1 MSDYEEEDEFG
12 VDPAIAA
19 AMGFTG
25 FGAKPSKKRKF
36 DRNDGFV
43 DPSISATS
51 SGPQGK
57 GANNTPMGERK
68 SVNSKTPLPGSVVG
82 VDAAENGGAQV
93 PIRSQP
99 HSDGNAESGAT
110 SMTAASAG
118 PPSLEA
124 LRWGVKNDRGDLVV
138 FMPSFL
144 EDPWARLRAS

>member
-1 MSDYEEEDEFG
+1 MSDYEEEEEFG
-12 VDPAIAA
+12 IDPAIAA

-51 SGPQGK
+51 TGPQGK
-57 GANNTPMGERK
+57 GANNTPIGERK
-68 SVNSKTPLPGSVVG
+68 SGKSKTPAPGSDVG
-82 VDAAENGGAQV
+82 MNAVENGGAQV

-99 HSDGNAESGAT
+99 QSDGNAVLGAT
-110 SMTAASAG
+110 SVTATIAG

-124 LRWGVKNDRGDLVV
+124 LRWGVKNNRGDLVV

-144 EDPWARLRAS
+144 EDPWARLRAP